1 MKKLKYFFY
10 SFTLL
15 LFYSQLISPAY
26 AQINIGEQFKFFG
39 GQGISSIFPDL
50 GKLVGVLLFNAY
62 VLAGIIFF
70 LLLLFGGFG
79 VIMGT
84 GGGNPEQTAKG
95 GKAVGAALGGFLI
108 IFLSYW
114 IIRIIEVITGID
126 IFQSGL

>member
-1 MKKLKYFFY
+1 M
-10 SFTLL
+10 
-15 LFYSQLISPAY
+15 IHPAL
-26 AQINIGEQFKFFG
+26 AQINIGEQFKFGTG
-39 GQGISSIFPDL
+39 GVEDVFPDL
-50 GKLVGVLLFNAY
+50 GGLVSVLLFNAY
-62 VLAGIIFF
+62 VLAGIVFF

-79 VIMGT
+79 VIMGSS
-84 GGGNPEQTAKG
+84 GGNPEQTAKG